1 MIPLPSIIS
10 LPASQAGPFQLMG
23 LFLLHGKSNKPPVLL
38 SCPLPGVQ
46 LIPGIVVPVVASI
59 PLSPHP
65 PPPSPPSSLYSSRTV
80 CQEGKPPSPRSCS
93 HPRVQRSGKHFW
105 PGAFQPQLIL
115 FNMFSLWSGA
125 DFTFPSSTRT
135 NVCSDLYH
143 THTENT
149 FSFLQEKYTS
159 FGLLY
164 HKGMEKQTPK

>member
-1 MIPLPSIIS
+1 MRLLKVAERENQVSWKHPAAGSCLVPGMLMIPLPSIIS

-80 CQEGKPPSPRSCS
+80 CQEGKLLPAPDPVHTLECKG
-93 HPRVQRSGKHFW
+93 VGNTFGQV
-105 PGAFQPQLIL
+105 L
-115 FNMFSLWSGA
+115 FNLS
-125 DFTFPSSTRT
+125 
-135 NVCSDLYH
+135 
-143 THTENT
+143 
-149 FSFLQEKYTS
+149 
-159 FGLLY
+159 
-164 HKGMEKQTPK
+164 